1 VQVDDGEGVSSAR
14 AEKTQEKTKKKKKK
28 EKKEKKEKTNQTVIQ
43 SVGSGVLLL

>member
-1 VQVDDGEGVSSAR
+1 VQIEDGEGVSSAR
-14 AEKTQEKTKKKKKK
+14 AEKTQEKTKKKKK